1 MDVPKNVCEPTDLA
15 IFGADAAFENLLHV
29 GRPNIGSK
37 QRLYERFDDILER
50 RWLTNGGPYVL
61 EFERRV
67 ADLCQVP
74 ECVATCNGTIA
85 LEIMIRALGMTG
97 EVIVPA
103 FTSPATAHA
112 LQWQEIKPVF
122 CDVDPATHNLDPKRI
137 EELITPLT
145 TGIIGVHLWGN
156 ACDVDALQEI
166 ADRRGLSLM
175 FDASHAF
182 ACSHEGTMIGGF
194 GAAESLSFHATN
206 FFNTFE
212 GGAILTHDSELAEK
226 MRLMR
231 NFGFKGKDRV
241 EYLGSNGKMTEVCA
255 AMGLTSFDAM
265 DGFIASALGNYHRYR
280 ERTEALAG
288 LHLVPHNKD
297 EASNYHY
304 IVVQVDESKAGLSRD
319 ELVRVLEAENV
330 LARRYFYPG
339 AHLMEPYRSLQP
351 MAGLVLP
358 VTAKLSESV
367 MVLPTGESVSLD
379 EIDRLMDILRCALAH
394 PEVVRGQLLS
404 LVQAPS

>member
-1 MDVPKNVCEPTDLA
+1 MPVTVKKGYCEPGDLA
-15 IFGADAAFENLLHV
+15 IFGAGPAFEAPLHV

-37 QRLYERFDDILER
+37 ERLYKRFDDILER
-50 RWLTNGGPYVL
+50 RWLTNGGPYLL
-61 EFERRV
+61 EFEQRV
-67 ADLCQVP
+67 ADLCGVP

-85 LEIMIRALGMTG
+85 LGIMIRALGMTG

-103 FTSPATAHA
+103 FTSAATAHA

-122 CDVDPATHNLDPKRI
+122 CDVDPDTHNLDPKRI

-156 ACDVDALQEI
+156 ACDVDALQEV
-166 ADRRGLSLM
+166 ADRRGLKLM

-182 ACSHEGTMIGGF
+182 ACSHRGTMIGGF

-212 GGAILTHDSELAEK
+212 GGAVLTHDGDLAEK

-255 AMGLTSFDAM
+255 AMGLTSFESM
-265 DGFIASALGNYHRYR
+265 DGFIACAIENYQRYR
-280 ERTEALAG
+280 DRIDSMPG
-288 LHLVPHNKD
+288 LHLVPHDKD
-297 EASNYHY
+297 EACNYHY
-304 IVVQVDESKAGLSRD
+304 VVVQVDASLAGLSRD

-330 LARRYFYPG
+330 LARRYFSPG

-358 VTAKLSESV
+358 VTTMLADTV
-367 MVLPTGESVSLD
+367 MVLPTGESISPEDV
-379 EIDRLMDILRCALAH
+379 DRLMDILRCALVH
-394 PEVVRGQLLS
+394 PDAVRNQLHS
-404 LVQAPS
+404 